1 MTTTK
6 LEAISFDPD
15 RQLLLRRLHLAP
27 GSSEAEEFEA
37 LLEQVRGAARPKAIY
52 DVCFV
57 RERGDERV
65 TVNDVVFTSR
75 VLSLNLESVYR
86 VFPYV
91 ATCGVE
97 LDRVMLPESS
107 LLYTF
112 WLDAIKEAA
121 LMAANGHL
129 KSHIEKTYQPGKLSS
144 MNPGSS
150 TQDVWPIDQQH
161 TLFSLLGDVE
171 NEIGVTLHKSCLMS
185 PNKSISGI
193 FFPTELDYENCKL
206 CSREKCEGRRAP
218 YSPEL
223 AKKLGK

>member
-1 MTTTK
+1 MATR
-6 LEAISFDPD
+6 LESIPFDPD
-15 RQLLLRRLHLAP
+15 RELLFRRLHLSP

-37 LLEQVRGAARPKAIY
+37 LLSRVRDAARPKALY

-57 RERGDERV
+57 QERTDESV
-65 TVNDVVFTSR
+65 TINGVVFTSR
-75 VLSLNLESVYR
+75 VLRLNLEHVYR

-97 LDRVMLPESS
+97 FDRVTLSEES

-121 LMAANGHL
+121 LMAANRHL

-161 TLFSLLGDVE
+161 ALFSLFGDVE
-171 NEIGVTLHKSCLMS
+171 GGIGVTLHKSCLMS

-206 CSREKCEGRRAP
+206 CSREKCEGRRAS